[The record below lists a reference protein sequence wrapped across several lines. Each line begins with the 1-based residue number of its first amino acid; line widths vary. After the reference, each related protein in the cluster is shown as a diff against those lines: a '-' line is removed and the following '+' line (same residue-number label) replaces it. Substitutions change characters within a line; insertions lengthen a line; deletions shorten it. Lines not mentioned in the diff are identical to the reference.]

1 MHFPIQVLCVGCFLT
16 AMVPAGCAL
25 YPQQCAVS
33 TADLKSWEPEAYAQ
47 LLEKYGT
54 QDAIPK
60 KLYFNKG
67 L

>member
-1 MHFPIQVLCVGCFLT
+1 MGCFLT
-16 AMVPAGCAL
+16 VMVPVGCAL

-47 LLEKYGT
+47 LLEKYGSGEG
-54 QDAIPK
+54 AIPK
-60 KLYFNKG
+60 TLYFNKG